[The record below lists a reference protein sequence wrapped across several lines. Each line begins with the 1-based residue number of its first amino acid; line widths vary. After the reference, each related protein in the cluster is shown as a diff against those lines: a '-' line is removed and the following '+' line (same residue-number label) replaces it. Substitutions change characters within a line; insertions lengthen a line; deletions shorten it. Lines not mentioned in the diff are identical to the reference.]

1 LGAIATGPRRALSK
15 RRLATVIAA
24 LIVAGGIAFAWIAV
38 GPSRPNLPLA
48 TLADVSLSGGTGRLD
63 YESLDD
69 SANRLYIAHL
79 GANSVIAFDTLQNR
93 LVATIPGTASVRG
106 VLVVP
111 DLQRV
116 YAAAQGT
123 QEVVV
128 IDERTNGII
137 ARIKTGDVDGLAYDP
152 RTRQVFV
159 SDEGGERDAVIDT
172 RTNRLVGS
180 VELGGQAGNTQYD
193 DATHHV
199 LVAVQTRNDV
209 AEIDPRT
216 RTIVRRYPLSG
227 CLHGHGLAIDAG
239 YRYAYVACQFNSVV
253 VRLNL
258 ATGEVDAGSTVGI
271 GADVLAI
278 DFGLDRLYVA
288 SESGIVTVFDLKNHG
303 FNKLAQAFVAPDAHV
318 VAVQAR
324 SHRVYFPIADLN
336 GRPTLRIALPTF
348 PEAHA
353 NG

>member
-1 LGAIATGPRRALSK
+1 LHAIGTGPHSVSSK
-15 RRLATVIAA
+15 WRLGIIVAA
-24 LIVAGGIAFAWIAV
+24 LIVAGGVVFAWIAV
-38 GPSRPNLPLA
+38 GPSSPNLPLA
-48 TLADVSLSGGTGRLD
+48 TLADVPLTGGTGRLD

-69 SANRLYIAHL
+69 AANRLYIAHL

-93 LVATIPGTASVRG
+93 VVATIPDTASVRG

-128 IDERTNGII
+128 IDERTNSII
-137 ARIKTGDVDGLAYDP
+137 ARVKAGDVDGLAYDP
-152 RTRQVFV
+152 ITRQLFV
-159 SDEGGERDAVIDT
+159 SDESGARDAVIDT
-172 RTNRLVGS
+172 QTNRLAGS

-216 RTIVRRYPLSG
+216 RTIVRRYPLQG
-227 CLHGHGLAIDAG
+227 CLHGHGLAIDPG

-258 ATGEVDAGSTVGI
+258 ATGTVDASSTVGV

-278 DFGLDRLYVA
+278 DFGLDRLYIA
-288 SESGIVTVFDLKNHG
+288 SESGIVTVFDLKNRG
-303 FNKLAQAFVAPDAHV
+303 FSKLAQAFLAPNAHV

-324 SHRVYFPIADLN
+324 THRVYFPIADLN

-348 PEAHA
+348 PEGHSNA
-353 NG
+353 

>member
-1 LGAIATGPRRALSK
+1 LRAIVTGPRRVSSK
-15 RRLATVIAA
+15 RRLAIVIAA
-24 LIVAGGIAFAWIAV
+24 IALAGGIAFAWIAV
-38 GPSRPNLPLA
+38 GPSSPNLPLA
-48 TLADVSLSGGTGRLD
+48 TLADVPLSGDTGRLD
-63 YESLDD
+63 YESLDE
-69 SANRLYIAHL
+69 SINRLYIAHL
-79 GANSVIAFDTLQNR
+79 GANSVIAFDTLRNR
-93 LVATIPGTASVRG
+93 VVATIPDTASVRD

-111 DLQRV
+111 ELQRV

-128 IDERTNGII
+128 IDERTNGIV
-137 ARIKTGDVDGLAYDP
+137 ARIKAGDVDGLAYDP
-152 RTRQVFV
+152 RTQQLFV
-159 SDEGGERDAVIDT
+159 SDEDGERDAVIDT
-172 RTNRLVGS
+172 QTNRLAGS

-193 DATHHV
+193 DGTHHV

-209 AEIDPRT
+209 AEIDPQT
-216 RTIVRRYPLSG
+216 RTIVRRYPLPG

-258 ATGEVDAGSTVGI
+258 TTGQVDASSSVGI

-278 DFGLDRLYVA
+278 DFGLDRLYIA

-303 FNKLAQAFVAPDAHV
+303 FTKLAQAFFASNAHV

-348 PEAHA
+348 SEAHSNA
-353 NG
+353 